1 MLHSMLLVNV
11 ICMMME
17 QMNEKI
23 EKQKSLGNWLPI
35 VFGKSGKFPCFPP
48 RKMSNRKCF
57 VPPHSNQKTTNRKK
71 ATVDIRAFQTR
82 YNNPTS
88 SFRNPKHK
96 HSTELSKYIWQLKQ
110 CNIEYSIRWKVFT
123 KCKVCSNKTK
133 RYNLS
138 LQQKYVITY
147 YPKLSALNS
156 KKNFCSVALTLF
168 TLPYDVNHS

>member
-1 MLHSMLLVNV
+1 
-11 ICMMME
+11 
-17 QMNEKI
+17 
-23 EKQKSLGNWLPI
+23 
-35 VFGKSGKFPCFPP
+35 
-48 RKMSNRKCF
+48 MSNRKCF
-57 VPPHSNQKTTNRKK
+57 VPAHSNQKTTNRKK
-71 ATVDIRAFQTR
+71 ATVDIQKGISDTN
-82 YNNPTS
+82 NNPTS

-110 CNIEYSIRWKVFT
+110 CNMEYSIRWKVFT

-138 LQQKYVITY
+138 LQKEYVIIY

-156 KKNFCSVALTLF
+156 RNELISTCRYRKKFQKEFCFVALTLF